1 MIKLFC
7 MLMTDYRGW
16 RISRPA
22 AKPEHRPCG
31 NDSFDLPAL
40 PKNRFLW
47 VGVRPNYGDVY
58 ESVVIQIQERARC
71 TIPVWMESVMAIW
84 EKEILNC

>member
-1 MIKLFC
+1 
-7 MLMTDYRGW
+7 MTDYRGC
-16 RISRPA
+16 RISRPT

-47 VGVRPNYGDVY
+47 VGVRSNYGDVC
-58 ESVVIQIQERARC
+58 EFVVIQIRERAGYNY
-71 TIPVWMESVMAIW
+71 TG
-84 EKEILNC
+84 LNGIRYGDMGKGNSRL